1 MNWTT
6 AEIEQPEILLFDKYP
21 FTARCEDI
29 SIAPYINID
38 TRIIIPHTANRNNK
52 KQFGK
57 ASTPIFERF
66 ACQLMRR
73 GRNSG
78 KKRLACKALESACD
92 IMHLITGENPL
103 QILTNAI
110 VNAGPREDSARIGRA
125 GNMKRTSVDVSPM
138 RRVNL
143 AISNLLKGIRES
155 SRKSIKTL
163 PELIAEE
170 LVNAARNSPN
180 SYAIKKKDEI
190 ERVAKS
196 NR

>member
-1 MNWTT
+1 MSWTA
-6 AEIEQPEILLFDKYP
+6 AETDQMEITLFDKYP
-21 FTARCEDI
+21 FTAVCEDI
-29 SIAPYINID
+29 SLAPYINLD
-38 TRIIIPHTANRNNK
+38 TKIILPHTANRNNK
-52 KQFGK
+52 KHFGK
-57 ASTPIFERF
+57 ASTPVVERI

-92 IMHLITGENPL
+92 IMHLITSENPL
-103 QILTNAI
+103 QIITNAI

-138 RRVNL
+138 RRINL
-143 AISNLLKGIRES
+143 AISNLLKGIRDG
-155 SRKSIKTL
+155 SRKTIKTL
-163 PELIAEE
+163 PEMIADEFI
-170 LVNAARNSPN
+170 NAARNSPN